1 MIMCMSYVV
10 VKSFYEIAPYEQH
23 VGACMYV
30 NMCLCVCM
38 HPCVC
43 ICVCCVGVGRCI
55 CACVYACLCVV
66 YYITVTKWLLMLCT
80 EYNTRLET

>member
-10 VKSFYEIAPYEQH
+10 VKSFYEIAPYERH

-43 ICVCCVGVGRCI
+43 ICVCCVGVGRCL
-55 CACVYACLCVV
+55 CACVCLSVCCIPYSLNISRVKIFV
-66 YYITVTKWLLMLCT
+66 DSWLLVFL
-80 EYNTRLET
+80 